1 MQSNGSSVLFEP
13 GVPARNGEGPTTAGG
28 PTANGGGQT
37 GSTETWVL
45 FAIDSQKYGLQI
57 TEVERILRAV
67 EVKPLPQ
74 SPPHVMGIINMQGTI
89 LPVIDLQV
97 LPGSSPAPHPPGR
110 PLHRGS
116 YPHHHRRT
124 AGGRRPGLGGGGL
137 GHRGRRWRRPATA
150 YLRRIVPLGH
160 EVIYALDL
168 ERVVF
173 GDESPQDS
181 GLISALEGMGRG

>member
-28 PTANGGGQT
+28 PTANGGQT
-37 GSTETWVL
+37 GATETWVL

-89 LPVIDLQV
+89 LPVIDLRYCLGRPQRPIHLEDHFIVARTPTTIAV
-97 LPGSSPAPHPPGR
+97 LPVDAALGSVEVALDTEASTEKAR
-110 PLHRGS
+110 DR
-116 YPHHHRRT
+116 
-124 AGGRRPGLGGGGL
+124 
-137 GHRGRRWRRPATA
+137 
-150 YLRRIVPLGH
+150 YLRMIVPLGH

-173 GDESPQDS
+173 GDESPEDS
-181 GLISALEGMGRG
+181 GLTSALEGMERG